1 MSLCSLHCVQVGAR
15 SQMQAPGSGPF
26 WKTSSSCWFGA
37 EATPDPL
44 YYMWSSSRGLLC
56 SGRTPV
62 PATFLGCGS
71 LMLGQGWE
79 VQQNC
84 KQDGNS
90 TFLKGK
96 IFLFC
101 WGQVF
106 FWQPSAEIHVPAST
120 AFLAWINPGPDAVKW
135 ITSVILSGIS
145 YGNTEVQTYSTDI
158 SYPYP
163 TDIWKF
169 LIHVCHAQTNKKP
182 STSLS
187 FLTIIILLIYFTRLQ
202 LKSFKY
208 KFFFIQKV

>member
-1 MSLCSLHCVQVGAR
+1 MQADLSSCSLHCVQVGAR

-26 WKTSSSCWFGA
+26 RKTSSSCWFGA
-37 EATPDPL
+37 QAAPDPL
-44 YYMWSSSRGLLC
+44 YYKWSSSRGLLC

-62 PATFLGCGS
+62 PATFLGCES

-90 TFLKGK
+90 AFPKGK

-101 WGQVF
+101 WRQVF
-106 FWQPSAEIHVPAST
+106 FWQPSAEIRVPAST
-120 AFLAWINPGPDAVKW
+120 EFLAWIYPGPDAVKW

-158 SYPYP
+158 SYRHRKVSNSCLP
-163 TDIWKF
+163 
-169 LIHVCHAQTNKKP
+169 CSNKQK
-182 STSLS
+182 TLNIS
-187 FLTIIILLIYFTRLQ
+187 FLLNNHYFINIFYKIAVEII
-202 LKSFKY
+202 
-208 KFFFIQKV
+208 